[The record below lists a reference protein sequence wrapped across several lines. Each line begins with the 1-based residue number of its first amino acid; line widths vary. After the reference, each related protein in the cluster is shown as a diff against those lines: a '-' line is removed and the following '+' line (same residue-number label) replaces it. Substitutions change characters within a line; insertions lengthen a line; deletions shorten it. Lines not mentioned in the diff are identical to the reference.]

1 MRSNASS
8 SRKYPLRLVLVGPFL
23 LQIFAAVGLT
33 GWLSLRNGQKAV
45 NNVATQLRGE
55 ISDRIEQNL
64 RSYLTTANQVNQSL
78 AATINVNL
86 LDVQNQRGLE
96 RHLWHQLQVFDSVT
110 AIYFGNP
117 LGGIVVAQ
125 RQENEKLYIYTTERF
140 VSGKLV
146 WYSTDSF
153 GNRKNLEKIIP
164 AFDARTRP
172 WYKAAVAAGKPR
184 WSDPFLVFGSHNLGI
199 TVSQP
204 VYDSTGN
211 LIGVLGTELL
221 DSQTRD
227 FLQSLK
233 IGKSGKTFIMER
245 SGLIVAS
252 STSEKPF
259 LVSKDGKVEKRMK
272 ATESS
277 VPLIRLS
284 SQYLIDNFGELSKIN
299 TNQQLTFD
307 LGGKQQFLQV
317 TPFKDGRGIDWLIVV
332 AVPEADFMDQINA
345 NTQTTILLCF
355 LALLLATN
363 IGIFTSGW
371 IADPILRLRDASR
384 AIANGKLNQKVEV
397 EAIGELDILAE
408 SFNQMAQQLQE
419 SFTALENT
427 NEELEQRVDE
437 RTAALRESEALL
449 NQTQRL
455 AKVGGWEINLET
467 EELAWTEEVYRI
479 YEVDSDFQLTMAAA
493 KAFYPSESVQILEPA
508 LESAIANKEPF
519 DLELQ
524 FLTAKKNQRWV
535 HILGQPHY
543 KNDVPV
549 KLKGTFQDI
558 TDRKIVE
565 VALQEAKVAAD
576 AANQAKSEFLANMS
590 HELRTP
596 LNGILGYAQILQRD
610 SSFTPKQI
618 AEINII
624 YQCGSHLLTLIND
637 VLDLSKIEAR
647 KMELHPTNFYLL
659 AFLQVVSEISRIK
672 AEQKGIFLE
681 CQFDAALPS
690 IVEADEKRLRQV
702 LVNLLGNAVKFTDA
716 GGVTFK
722 VGVVESVAVESNAM
736 ASSAAGIALTAINK
750 IRFQIEDTGVGMTSE
765 QMQKIFQP
773 FEQVGDTRRMAEGTG
788 LGLAISLKIIEMMG
802 SSIRVSSKS
811 QAGSQF
817 WFDLSLPSAA
827 DGEVVP
833 KLQPTGTIVGF
844 TGSKRKI
851 LVVDDRWENRSV
863 IVNFLTPIG
872 FRVVEATNGIE
883 ALEQARELMPDA
895 IITDLAMPEMDGFEL
910 LRHLRASPEFKD
922 IVIIVSSAS
931 VFETDQYNSLDAGA
945 NAFLPKPVEASDLFR
960 LLHKHLG
967 VSWLYEK
974 LVEFPAKKIERDT
987 ALSPAAAIVPPPPEE
1002 IEIFYDLIMKGNLKA
1017 IIKQAEHLKNLDANF
1032 IPFAEELCEFAKK
1045 FQEKQLKSFISQ
1057 YKQKD

>member
-1 MRSNASS
+1 MRPTTSS
-8 SRKYPLRLVLVGPFL
+8 SRKLPLHLVLVGPFL
-23 LQIFAAVGLT
+23 LQILAAVGLT

-45 NNVATQLRGE
+45 NDVATQLRSE
-55 ISDRIEQNL
+55 ISARIEQNL
-64 RSYLTTANQVNQSL
+64 RTYLTNAHQVNQSI
-78 AATINVNL
+78 AATIKVNL

-96 RHLWHQLQVFDSVT
+96 RHLWHQLQVFDSVS

-117 LGGIVVAQ
+117 LGGIVVVQ

-153 GNRKNLEKIIP
+153 GNRKKLEKIIP
-164 AFDARTRP
+164 AFDARNRP

-184 WSDPFLVFGSHNLGI
+184 WIDPFLVFGSHNLGI
-199 TVSQP
+199 TASQP
-204 VYDSTGN
+204 VYGSTGN

-221 DSQTRD
+221 DSQTRN

-233 IGKSGKTFIMER
+233 IGKSGKTFIIER

-277 VPLIRLS
+277 VPLIRIS
-284 SQYLIDNFGELSKIN
+284 SQYLIDKFGDLSKIN

-307 LGGKQQFLQV
+307 WGGKQQFLQV

-332 AVPEADFMDQINA
+332 AVPEADFMNKINA
-345 NTQTTILLCF
+345 NTQTTIFLCL
-355 LALLLATN
+355 LALVLALTL
-363 IGIFTSGW
+363 GIFTSGW
-371 IADPILRLRDASR
+371 IADPILRLRNASK
-384 AIANGKLNQKVEV
+384 AIASGKLNHKLEA
-397 EAIGELDILAE
+397 EAIGELDILAQ
-408 SFNQMAQQLQE
+408 SFNLMAQQLQE
-419 SFTALENT
+419 SFTALEKT
-427 NEELEQRVDE
+427 NEDLEQRVED

-449 NQTQRL
+449 NQTQHL
-455 AKVGGWEINLET
+455 AKVGGWEVNLET
-467 EELAWTEEVYRI
+467 EELTWTEEVYHL
-479 YEVDSDFQLTMAAA
+479 YEVDSDFQLTVAGA
-493 KAFYPSESVQILEPA
+493 KTFYPSESLQILEQA

-524 FLTAKKNQRWV
+524 FLSAKKNQRWV
-535 HILGQPHY
+535 HVLGQPHY
-543 KNDVPV
+543 KNGIPI

-558 TDRKIVE
+558 TDRKITE

-576 AANQAKSEFLANMS
+576 SANQAKSEFLANMS

-610 SSFTPKQI
+610 SSLTPKQLT
-618 AEINII
+618 EINII

-637 VLDLSKIEAR
+637 ILDLSKIEAR
-647 KMELHPTNFYLL
+647 KMELYPTNFYLL
-659 AFLQVVSEISRIK
+659 QFLQVVSEISRIK
-672 AEQKGIFLE
+672 SEQKGISLE

-722 VGVVESVAVESNAM
+722 VEVVESVAVESNA
-736 ASSAAGIALTAINK
+736 IALTAINK

-788 LGLAISLKIIEMMG
+788 LGLAISLKIMEMMG

-817 WFDLSLPSAA
+817 WFDLSLPSAT

-863 IVNFLTPIG
+863 IVNLLKPIG
-872 FRVVEATNGIE
+872 FIVVEAVNGIE
-883 ALEQARELMPDA
+883 GLEQAGELMPDA
-895 IITDLAMPEMDGFEL
+895 IITDLAMPKMDGFEL
-910 LRHLRASPEFKD
+910 MRHLRESPELKD
-922 IVIIVSSAS
+922 MVIIVSSAS

-945 NAFLPKPVEASDLFR
+945 DAFLPKPVEASDLFG
-960 LLHKHLG
+960 LLQRHLG
-967 VSWLYEK
+967 LSWLYK
-974 LVEFPAKKIERDT
+974 QLVEVFPPPAKNIKRDS
-987 ALSPAAAIVPPPPEE
+987 ALSPAVAIVPPPLEA

-1017 IIKQAEHLKNLDANF
+1017 IIKEAEHLKNLDANF
-1032 IPFAEELCEFAKK
+1032 IPFADQLCEFAQK

>member
-1 MRSNASS
+1 MHPTASS
-8 SRKYPLRLVLVGPFL
+8 SRKLPLRLVLVGPFL

-45 NNVATQLRGE
+45 NDVATQLRGE

-64 RSYLTTANQVNQSL
+64 RTYLARAHQVNQSL

-86 LDVQNQRGLE
+86 LDVQNQTSLE
-96 RHLWHQLQVFDSVT
+96 RHFWHQLQVFESVN
-110 AIYFGNP
+110 AIYFSNP
-117 LGGIVVAQ
+117 LGGIAVVQ
-125 RQENEKLYIYTTERF
+125 HGENGKLYIHRTERF
-140 VSGKLV
+140 VSGKFLL
-146 WYSTDSF
+146 YSSDSF
-153 GNRKNLEKIIP
+153 GNRKKLEKIIP
-164 AFDARTRP
+164 VFDARTRP
-172 WYKAAVAAGKPR
+172 WYKAALAAGKPT
-184 WSDPFLVFGSHNLGI
+184 WSDPFIVFGSQNLGI
-199 TVSQP
+199 TASQP
-204 VYDSTGN
+204 VYNSTGN

-221 DSQTRD
+221 DSETRD
-227 FLQSLK
+227 FLNSLK

-245 SGLIVAS
+245 SGLMVAS

-259 LVSKDGKVEKRMK
+259 LVSKDGKVDRRMK

-277 VPLIRLS
+277 VPLIRIS
-284 SQYLIDNFGELSKIN
+284 SQYLSDRFGNLSKIN
-299 TNQQLTFD
+299 TNQQLTFN
-307 LGGKQQFLQV
+307 LGGKQEFLQV

-332 AVPEADFMDQINA
+332 AVPESDFMEQINA

-355 LALLLATN
+355 LALFLATTL
-363 IGIFTSGW
+363 GIFTSSW

-397 EAIGELDILAE
+397 ESIGELDILAE

-419 SFTALENT
+419 SFTALEKT
-427 NEELEQRVDE
+427 NGELEQRVDE
-437 RTAALRESEALL
+437 RTAALRESKALL
-449 NQTQRL
+449 NQTQQL

-479 YEVDSDFQLTMAAA
+479 YEVDSGFQLTMAAA
-493 KAFYPSESVQILEPA
+493 KAFYPSESLQILEPA

-519 DLELQ
+519 DIELQ
-524 FLTAKKNQRWV
+524 FVTGKKNQRWV

-610 SSFTPKQI
+610 SSLTPKQI
-618 AEINII
+618 TEINII

-637 VLDLSKIEAR
+637 ILDLSKIEAR
-647 KMELHPTNFYLL
+647 KMELHPTNFYFL
-659 AFLQVVSEISRIK
+659 AFLQVVSEICRIK
-672 AEQKGIFLE
+672 AEQKGISLE

-690 IVEADEKRLRQV
+690 IVETDEKRLRQV

-716 GGVTFK
+716 GGVIFK
-722 VGVVESVAVESNAM
+722 VAVVESVAIES
-736 ASSAAGIALTAINK
+736 TAIAPKAIHK

-773 FEQVGDTRRMAEGTG
+773 FEQVGEARRMAEGTG
-788 LGLAISLKIIEMMG
+788 LGLAISLKIIEIIG
-802 SSIRVSSKS
+802 SSILVSSKP
-811 QAGSQF
+811 QVGSKF

-827 DGEVVP
+827 DGKVLPTV
-833 KLQPTGTIVGF
+833 QPTGTIVGF
-844 TGSKRKI
+844 TGNKRKI

-872 FRVVEATNGIE
+872 FIVVEAVNGIE
-883 ALEQARELMPDA
+883 GLEQARELMPDA
-895 IITDLAMPEMDGFEL
+895 IITDLAMPKMDGFEL

-931 VFETDQYNSLDAGA
+931 VFETDQYKSLDAGA
-945 NAFLPKPVEASDLFR
+945 DAFLPKPVEASDLFG
-960 LLHKHLG
+960 LLQRHLG
-967 VSWLYEK
+967 LSWLYEQ
-974 LVEFPAKKIERDT
+974 LVEVFPPPAKNIKRDS
-987 ALSPAAAIVPPPPEE
+987 ALSSAAAIVPPPPEE
-1002 IEIFYDLIMKGNLKA
+1002 IDIFYDLIMKGNLKA

-1032 IPFAEELCEFAKK
+1032 IPFAEQLCEFSQK

>member
-1 MRSNASS
+1 MMRLTASH
-8 SRKYPLRLVLVGPFL
+8 SRKLPLRLVLVGPFL

-45 NNVATQLRGE
+45 NDVAAQLRGE
-55 ISDRIEQNL
+55 ISNRIEQNL
-64 RSYLTTANQVNQSL
+64 GTYLTSAHQVNQSL

-86 LDVQNQRGLE
+86 LDVQNQRDLE
-96 RHLWHQLQVFDSVT
+96 RHLWHQLQVFDSVS

-125 RQENEKLYIYTTERF
+125 RQDNEKLYIYTTERF

-153 GNRKNLEKIIP
+153 GNRKKLEKIIP
-164 AFDARTRP
+164 AFDARNRP

-184 WSDPFLVFGSHNLGI
+184 WIDPFLVFGSHHLGI
-199 TVSQP
+199 TASQP

-211 LIGVLGTELL
+211 LIGVLGAELL

-277 VPLIRLS
+277 VSLIRLS
-284 SQYLIDNFGELSKIN
+284 SQYLIDKFGDLSKIN

-307 LGGKQQFLQV
+307 LGGKHQFLQV
-317 TPFKDGRGIDWLIVV
+317 TPFKNGRGIDWLIVV
-332 AVPEADFMDQINA
+332 AVPEADFMDQINS
-345 NTQTTILLCF
+345 NTRTTILLC
-355 LALLLATN
+355 LLSLLLAA
-363 IGIFTSGW
+363 ILGIFTSGW
-371 IADPILRLRDASR
+371 IAEPILRLRDASR
-384 AIANGKLNQKVEV
+384 AIANGKLNQKLEV
-397 EAIGELDILAE
+397 ESIGELDILAE
-408 SFNQMAQQLQE
+408 SFNQMVQQLQE
-419 SFTALENT
+419 SFTALEKT

-437 RTAALRESEALL
+437 RTTALRESKALL
-449 NQTQRL
+449 NQTQQL

-479 YEVDSDFQLTMAAA
+479 YEVDSGFQLTMAAA
-493 KAFYPSESVQILEPA
+493 KAFYPSESLQILEPA

-519 DLELQ
+519 DIELQ
-524 FLTAKKNQRWV
+524 FVTGKKNQRWV

-549 KLKGTFQDI
+549 KFKGTFQDI

-565 VALQEAKVAAD
+565 LALQEAKVVAD

-610 SSFTPKQI
+610 SRLTPKQI

-637 VLDLSKIEAR
+637 ILDLSKIEAR
-647 KMELHPTNFYLL
+647 KMELYPTNFYFL
-659 AFLQVVSEISRIK
+659 AFLQVVSEICRIK
-672 AEQKGIFLE
+672 AEQKGISLE

-690 IVEADEKRLRQV
+690 IVKTDEKRLRQV

-716 GGVTFK
+716 GGVIFK
-722 VGVVESVAVESNAM
+722 VAVVESVAVES
-736 ASSAAGIALTAINK
+736 TAIAPKAIHK

-765 QMQKIFQP
+765 QMQKIFLP
-773 FEQVGDTRRMAEGTG
+773 FEQVGEARRMAEGTG
-788 LGLAISLKIIEMMG
+788 LGLAISLKIIEIMG
-802 SSIRVSSKS
+802 SSILVSSKP
-811 QAGSQF
+811 QIGSKF
-817 WFDLSLPSAA
+817 WFDLSLSMS
-827 DGEVVP
+827 DGKVLPTV
-833 KLQPTGTIVGF
+833 QPTRTIVGF
-844 TGSKRKI
+844 TGNKRKI

-863 IVNFLTPIG
+863 IVNLLAPIG
-872 FRVVEATNGIE
+872 FIVVEATNGIE
-883 ALEQARELMPDA
+883 GLEQARELMPDA
-895 IITDLAMPEMDGFEL
+895 IITDLVMPQMKGFEL
-910 LRHLRASPEFKD
+910 MHRLRELPELKD
-922 IVIIVSSAS
+922 ILIIVSSAS
-931 VFETDQYNSLDAGA
+931 VFETDQHNSLDAGA
-945 NAFLPKPVEASDLFR
+945 DAFLPKPVEASDLFR
-960 LLHKHLG
+960 LLHRHLG
-967 VSWLYEK
+967 LSWLYEQ
-974 LVEFPAKKIERDT
+974 LVEVFPPPAKSIKRDS
-987 ALSPAAAIVPPPPEE
+987 ALSSAAAIVPPPPEE
-1002 IEIFYDLIMKGNLKA
+1002 IDIFYDLIMKGNLKA

-1032 IPFAEELCEFAKK
+1032 IPFAEQLCEFAQK

>member
-1 MRSNASS
+1 MRS
-8 SRKYPLRLVLVGPFL
+8 
-23 LQIFAAVGLT
+23 
-33 GWLSLRNGQKAV
+33 
-45 NNVATQLRGE
+45 E

-64 RSYLTTANQVNQSL
+64 RTYLTSAHQVNQSL

-96 RHLWHQLQVFDSVT
+96 RHLWHQLQIFDSVT

-117 LGGIVVAQ
+117 LGGIVVVQ

-153 GNRKNLEKIIP
+153 GNRKNQEKIIP

-199 TVSQP
+199 TSSQP

-221 DSQTRD
+221 DNQTRD

-272 ATESS
+272 GTEST
-277 VPLIRLS
+277 VPLIRIS
-284 SQYLIDNFGELSKIN
+284 SQYLSDNFGDLSKIN

-332 AVPEADFMDQINA
+332 AIPEADFMDQINA
-345 NTQTTILLCF
+345 NTHTTILLCF
-355 LALLLATN
+355 LALVVALTL
-363 IGIFTSGW
+363 GIFTSGW
-371 IADPILRLRDASR
+371 IAEPILRLRDASR
-384 AIANGKLNQKVEV
+384 AIASGKLNQKVEI
-397 EAIGELDILAE
+397 EAIGELHILAE

-419 SFTALENT
+419 YFNT
-427 NEELEQRVDE
+427 LKKNNEDLEQRVED
-437 RTAALRESEALL
+437 RTAALQESEALL
-449 NQTQRL
+449 NQTQHL
-455 AKVGGWEINLET
+455 AKVGGWEVNLKT
-467 EELAWTEEVYRI
+467 EELTWTEEVYHI
-479 YEVDSDFQLTMAAA
+479 YEVDSDFQLTVAGA
-493 KAFYPSESVQILEPA
+493 KTFYPLESLQILEQA
-508 LESAIANKEPF
+508 LGSAIANKEPF

-524 FLTAKKNQRWV
+524 FLSAKKNQRWV
-535 HILGQPHY
+535 HVLGQPHY
-543 KNDVPV
+543 KNGIPI

-558 TDRKIVE
+558 TDRKITE
-565 VALQEAKVAAD
+565 VALQEAKVAAEV
-576 AANQAKSEFLANMS
+576 ANQAKSEFLANMS

-610 SSFTPKQI
+610 SSLTQKQL
-618 AEINII
+618 ADINII

-637 VLDLSKIEAR
+637 ILDLSKIEAR
-647 KMELHPTNFYLL
+647 KMELHPTKFSFL

-672 AEQKGIFLE
+672 AEQKGISLE
-681 CQFDAALPS
+681 CQFDAVLPS

-722 VGVVESVAVESNAM
+722 VEVVESVAVESTA
-736 ASSAAGIALTAINK
+736 IALTAINK

-788 LGLAISLKIIEMMG
+788 LGLAISLKIIEIMG
-802 SSIRVSSKS
+802 SRIRVSSKP

-817 WFDLSLPSAA
+817 WFDLSLPSTAN
-827 DGEVVP
+827 GEVVP

-863 IVNFLTPIG
+863 IVNLLDPIG
-872 FRVVEATNGIE
+872 FIVAEAVNGIE
-883 ALEQARELMPDA
+883 GLEQARELMPDA
-895 IITDLAMPEMDGFEL
+895 IITDLAMPKMDGFEL
-910 LRHLRASPEFKD
+910 MHHLRESPELKD

-945 NAFLPKPVEASDLFR
+945 DAFLPKPVEASDLLG
-960 LLHKHLG
+960 LLQRHLG
-967 VSWLYEK
+967 LFWLYEQ
-974 LVEFPAKKIERDT
+974 LIEVPPPAKTSERDI
-987 ALSPAAAIVPPPPEE
+987 ALSSAGAIVPPSPEE
-1002 IEIFYDLIMKGNLKA
+1002 IDILYDLIMKGNLKA
-1017 IIKQAEHLKNLDANF
+1017 IVKQAEYLKNLDANF
-1032 IPFAEELCEFAKK
+1032 ILFAEQLCEFAQK